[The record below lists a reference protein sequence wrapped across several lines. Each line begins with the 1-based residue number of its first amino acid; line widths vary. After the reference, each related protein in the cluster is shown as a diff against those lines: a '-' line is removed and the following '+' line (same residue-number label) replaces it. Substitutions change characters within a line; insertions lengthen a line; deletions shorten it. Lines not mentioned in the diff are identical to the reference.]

1 MGDGVRV
8 TLVTPRWRRDR
19 SRRSAS
25 RFAGVS
31 FPEMFGPER
40 LDNVLEDRW
49 PRGQLAAELI
59 AQVAARAPVDQRE
72 RESVERILVELDH
85 LLDPFD
91 EHASAVHLTASGIV
105 ISERGVLLLKHRR
118 LGIWVQPGGHI
129 DSGEAPWEAAV
140 REVREETGL
149 EVALNSGPLASVAFS
164 EIYALDH
171 VDVHPGPRGHTHLDL
186 RYLMR
191 AGVNG
196 ESTDPCPPPEESQE
210 VEWLDWAEAIGRADP
225 GLRGALIALRP

>member
-1 MGDGVRV
+1 M
-8 TLVTPRWRRDR
+8 T
-19 SRRSAS
+19 A
-25 RFAGVS
+25 
-31 FPEMFGPER
+31 PETFGE
-40 LDNVLEDRW
+40 VLEDRW
-49 PRGQLAAELI
+49 PRGLLTAELI
-59 AQVAARAPVDQRE
+59 AQVAARVPVDQRE
-72 RESVERILVELDH
+72 RESIERILTELDQ

-91 EHASAVHLTASGIV
+91 EHASAVHVTASGIV
-105 ISERGVLLLKHRR
+105 TGERGVLLLKHRR

-129 DSGEAPWEAAV
+129 DSGEAPWEAAM
-140 REVREETGL
+140 REVHEETGL
-149 EVALNSGPLASVAFS
+149 KVALSGGPLASVALP

-210 VEWLDWAEAIGRADP
+210 VEWLDWAEAIGRADL

>member
-1 MGDGVRV
+1 V
-8 TLVTPRWRRDR
+8 T
-19 SRRSAS
+19 S
-25 RFAGVS
+25 
-31 FPEMFGPER
+31 PETFGPEI
-40 LDNVLEDRW
+40 LSDRW
-49 PRGQLAAELI
+49 LRGLLTAELI
-59 AQVAARAPVDQRE
+59 SQIDARVPVDQRE
-72 RESVERILVELDH
+72 RESIERILIELDH
-85 LLDPFD
+85 LVDPFD
-91 EHASAVHLTASGIV
+91 EHADAVHVTASGIV
-105 ISERGVLLLKHRR
+105 MGERGVLLLKHRR

-129 DSGEAPWEAAV
+129 DAGEAPWEAAL

-149 EVALNSGPLASVAFS
+149 EVAMRNQPLVAAALSQVYNQIFT
-164 EIYALDH
+164 LDH

-186 RYLMR
+186 RYLMQ